1 MTQHFTPSGGRVLDQ
16 ELDALQLMLRR
27 VTGELERM
35 KVALQ
40 RDGPAAT
47 AAGRRVLAEVRQCMR
62 LALLVE
68 RDIDQRTATDS
79 STSYSQLDLDAA
91 RSSIGRRLDRLRAT
105 RGAE

>member
-1 MTQHFTPSGGRVLDQ
+1 MTEHFTPSGGRVLDQ

-35 KVALQ
+35 KIALQ
-40 RDGPAAT
+40 RDGPSAT

-68 RDIDQRTATDS
+68 RDIDQRTAKGNS
-79 STSYSQLDLDAA
+79 AGYSQLNLDAA
-91 RSSIGRRLDRLRAT
+91 RSSIGRRLDRLRTARST
-105 RGAE
+105 E